1 LEEAT
6 MKRIKSKKPIHC
18 GTVEGLDLLDKGV
31 HKVQDIHHYVGRTSR
46 SVSEAFKDADY
57 AYAGSKPTSEWKD
70 FVKFVSELIMIS
82 PVIFIALYILYIVI
96 EVYKP

>member
-1 LEEAT
+1 

-57 AYAGSKPTSEWKD
+57 AYAGLKPSSEWKD
-70 FVKFVSELIMIS
+70 FVKFMGELIMIS
-82 PVIFIALYILYIVI
+82 PVIFIAVYILYIVI